1 VISDIQQIKANFIV
15 GHARSGTSLV
25 NNIIQAHPK
34 FAGGNETRL
43 FRHFYDMF
51 EISEAKNRDRGIY
64 SFHKDTFFV
73 YKLIKNFVTEYFITY
88 AEKHKKNFF
97 VEKTPSHELSLSL
110 IKYCFPD
117 AKIIYC
123 LRDGRDVWLSH
134 REISQHD
141 NEWKVADATL
151 DQVAKT
157 WSDSVNI
164 CLNQKE
170 FDAAQFYTIRY
181 EELISEPHHHIE
193 QLFRFCGVSFDE
205 ISKEKLNKNL
215 KYNYNVNS
223 YKNYKVGFPG
233 KWKTHMSNPEK
244 IKFKEISG
252 QELIK
257 AGYEKDLNW
266 E

>member
-1 VISDIQQIKANFIV
+1 MTADIQKIKAIFIV

-25 NNIIQAHPK
+25 NNIIKEHPSII
-34 FAGGNETRL
+34 GGNETRL

-51 EISEAKNRDRGIY
+51 TISEARNRDRGIY
-64 SFHKDTFFV
+64 SFHKDTIFV
-73 YKLIKNFVTEYFITY
+73 YELIKKFVTEYFIRY
-88 AEKHKKNFF
+88 AENHKKNFF
-97 VEKTPSHELSLSL
+97 VEKTPSHELSLPL

-134 REISQHD
+134 REISQH
-141 NEWKVADATL
+141 NLEWKKAAATL

-157 WSDSVNI
+157 WSESINI
-164 CLNQKE
+164 CFNQKE
-170 FDAAQFYTIRY
+170 FDASQFHIIRY
-181 EELISEPHHHIE
+181 EKLISEPYHYIE
-193 QLFRFCGVSFDE
+193 QMFQFCGVSFDE

-215 KYNYNVNS
+215 KYNYNVIS
-223 YKNYKVGFPG
+223 YKNYQVGFSG

-244 IKFKEISG
+244 KKFKETSG